1 MKSCDQR
8 MQMRRPHMAH
18 MDMDMDMDMEHMD
31 MDMDMDM
38 DTEMEPEGRWCCVR
52 DTLCL
57 WPLPGHFRLWELVR
71 RSVVNHRCNSVC
83 GRAVC
88 AVRRW
93 NRGVSYCYC
102 HYSPPSRAHHTTH
115 THTPSAQHHRHD
127 AHLTG
132 TFTPSDPVRSTNPRH
147 REFHP

>member
-1 MKSCDQR
+1 MMSCDQR

-57 WPLPGHFRLWELVR
+57 WPLLASAWPLSSLGTRAAFRCKSSL
-71 RSVVNHRCNSVC
+71 
-83 GRAVC
+83 
-88 AVRRW
+88 
-93 NRGVSYCYC
+93 
-102 HYSPPSRAHHTTH
+102 
-115 THTPSAQHHRHD
+115 Q
-127 AHLTG
+127 
-132 TFTPSDPVRSTNPRH
+132 
-147 REFHP
+147 